1 MNRLYN
7 RWKRIYNQ
15 LINKMINME
24 VNKSKVVEM
33 NPKASGEEVQQDNKI
48 SYEELVNVANQLQV
62 QNRKM
67 QQQLY
72 QLMKEHSVIRMN
84 FLFEIVKNS
93 NMFQKDTVEESVKE
107 IEESLFTSY
116 KESGEEISE

>member
-1 MNRLYN
+1 
-7 RWKRIYNQ
+7 
-15 LINKMINME
+15 ME

-33 NPKASGEEVQQDNKI
+33 NPKASGEEEQQDNKI

-72 QLMKEHSVIRMN
+72 QLMEEHSVIRMN

-93 NMFQKDTVEESVKE
+93 NMFQKDTVEESIKE

-116 KESGEEISE
+116 KESEEEISE

>member
-1 MNRLYN
+1 MGD
-7 RWKRIYNQ
+7 
-15 LINKMINME
+15 
-24 VNKSKVVEM
+24 NKSKVVEM

-72 QLMKEHSVIRMN
+72 QLMEEHSVIRMN

-93 NMFQKDTVEESVKE
+93 NMFQKDTVEECVKE

-116 KESGEEISE
+116 KESEDKISE

>member
-1 MNRLYN
+1 
-7 RWKRIYNQ
+7 
-15 LINKMINME
+15 ME

-48 SYEELVNVANQLQV
+48 SYEELVNVANQLQIH
-62 QNRKM
+62 NRKM

-72 QLMKEHSVIRMN
+72 QLMEEHSVIRMN

-93 NMFQKDTVEESVKE
+93 NMFQKDTVEESIKE

-116 KESGEEISE
+116 KASEEKISE

>member
-1 MNRLYN
+1 
-7 RWKRIYNQ
+7 
-15 LINKMINME
+15 MINME

-33 NPKASGEEVQQDNKI
+33 NPKASGEEVRQDNKI

-62 QNRKM
+62 QNHKM

>member
-1 MNRLYN
+1 
-7 RWKRIYNQ
+7 
-15 LINKMINME
+15 ME
-24 VNKSKVVEM
+24 VDKSKVVEM

-72 QLMKEHSVIRMN
+72 QLMEEHSVIRMN

-93 NMFQKDTVEESVKE
+93 NMFQKDTVEESIKE

-116 KESGEEISE
+116 KESEEKISE

>member
-1 MNRLYN
+1 
-7 RWKRIYNQ
+7 
-15 LINKMINME
+15 ME

-33 NPKASGEEVQQDNKI
+33 NPKASGEEAKQDNKI

-72 QLMKEHSVIRMN
+72 QLMEEHSVIRMN

-93 NMFQKDTVEESVKE
+93 NMFQKDTVEESIKE

-116 KESGEEISE
+116 KESEEEISE

>member
-1 MNRLYN
+1 MGD
-7 RWKRIYNQ
+7 
-15 LINKMINME
+15 
-24 VNKSKVVEM
+24 NKSKVVEM

-72 QLMKEHSVIRMN
+72 QLMEEHSVIRMN

-93 NMFQKDTVEESVKE
+93 NMFQKDTVEECVKE

-116 KESGEEISE
+116 KESEEKISE

>member
-1 MNRLYN
+1 MGD
-7 RWKRIYNQ
+7 
-15 LINKMINME
+15 
-24 VNKSKVVEM
+24 NKSKVVEM
-33 NPKASGEEVQQDNKI
+33 NPKAPGEEAQKDNKI

-72 QLMKEHSVIRMN
+72 QLMEEHSVIRMN

-93 NMFQKDTVEESVKE
+93 NMFQKDTVEECVKE

-116 KESGEEISE
+116 KESEEKISE

>member
-1 MNRLYN
+1 
-7 RWKRIYNQ
+7 
-15 LINKMINME
+15 ME

-72 QLMKEHSVIRMN
+72 QLMEEHSVIRMN

-93 NMFQKDTVEESVKE
+93 NMFQKDTVEESIKE

-116 KESGEEISE
+116 KESEEKISE

>member
-1 MNRLYN
+1 
-7 RWKRIYNQ
+7 
-15 LINKMINME
+15 ME

-33 NPKASGEEVQQDNKI
+33 SPKTSDEEVQQDNKI

-72 QLMKEHSVIRMN
+72 QLMEEHSVIRMN

-93 NMFQKDTVEESVKE
+93 NMFQKDTVEESIKE

-116 KESGEEISE
+116 KESEEKVSE

>member
-1 MNRLYN
+1 
-7 RWKRIYNQ
+7 
-15 LINKMINME
+15 ME
-24 VNKSKVVEM
+24 VDKSKVVEM

-72 QLMKEHSVIRMN
+72 QLMEEHSVIRMN

-93 NMFQKDTVEESVKE
+93 NMFQKDTVEESIKE

-116 KESGEEISE
+116 KESEEEISE

>member
-1 MNRLYN
+1 
-7 RWKRIYNQ
+7 
-15 LINKMINME
+15 ME

-33 NPKASGEEVQQDNKI
+33 NPKASGEEVKQDNKI

-72 QLMKEHSVIRMN
+72 QLMEEHSVIRMN

-93 NMFQKDTVEESVKE
+93 NMFQKDTVEESIKE

-116 KESGEEISE
+116 KESKEEISE

>member
-1 MNRLYN
+1 MGD
-7 RWKRIYNQ
+7 
-15 LINKMINME
+15 
-24 VNKSKVVEM
+24 NKSKVVEM
-33 NPKASGEEVQQDNKI
+33 NPKASGEEVKQDNKI

-72 QLMKEHSVIRMN
+72 QLMEEHSVIRMN

-93 NMFQKDTVEESVKE
+93 NMFQKDTVEESIKE

-116 KESGEEISE
+116 KESEEKISE

>member
-1 MNRLYN
+1 
-7 RWKRIYNQ
+7 
-15 LINKMINME
+15 ME

-33 NPKASGEEVQQDNKI
+33 NPKASGEEEQQDNKI

-72 QLMKEHSVIRMN
+72 QLMEEHSVIRMN

-93 NMFQKDTVEESVKE
+93 SMFQKDTVEESIKE

-116 KESGEEISE
+116 KESEEEISE